1 LENFGGFGRGKDA
14 HFDQN
19 DLGSGLPVSPNRCQ
33 SAPSGNIQKMMV
45 EATVV
50 AGVHSESN
58 LLFAVMGDLTM
69 ATQNGLPIRTLKKLM
84 FFCR

>member
-1 LENFGGFGRGKDA
+1 MTWGP
-14 HFDQN
+14 
-19 DLGSGLPVSPNRCQ
+19 PVSPNRCQ
-33 SAPSGNIQKMMV
+33 SPPSGNMVGLATKRLWIPKNVFKKMV

-58 LLFAVMGDLTM
+58 LLFAVVGDLTM

>member
-1 LENFGGFGRGKDA
+1 
-14 HFDQN
+14 
-19 DLGSGLPVSPNRCQ
+19 
-33 SAPSGNIQKMMV
+33 MMV

>member
-1 LENFGGFGRGKDA
+1 
-14 HFDQN
+14 
-19 DLGSGLPVSPNRCQ
+19 
-33 SAPSGNIQKMMV
+33 
-45 EATVV
+45 V